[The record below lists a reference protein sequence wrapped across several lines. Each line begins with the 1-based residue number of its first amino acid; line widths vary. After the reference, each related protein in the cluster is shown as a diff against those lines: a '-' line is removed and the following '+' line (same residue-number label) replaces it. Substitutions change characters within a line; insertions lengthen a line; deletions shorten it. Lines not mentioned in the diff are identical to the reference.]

1 MGKFSIKKG
10 KDGQHYFNLLATNGQ
25 VILSSEGYTTTGA
38 MHNGIES
45 VKKNAPDDKHYDR
58 EESKNGKYYFT
69 LKATNGQVIGKSQMY
84 ESTAGR
90 DNGIES
96 VKKNAPDA
104 PTVEEEETVS

>member
-1 MGKFSIKKG
+1 MGKFETKVG

-25 VILSSEGYTTTGA
+25 VILSSEGYTSVSG
-38 MHNGIES
+38 MNNGIES
-45 VKKNAPDDKHYDR
+45 VKKNAPADAHYDR
-58 EESKNGKYYFT
+58 ETAKSGKFYFN

-84 ESTAGR
+84 ESAAGR

-104 PTVEEEETVS
+104 PIVAEEA